1 MCLFVLTELYCCIE
15 DTTTVQDS
23 IKAGK
28 QLKKPKHM
36 KLEAHDDMFESF
48 M

>member
-15 DTTTVQDS
+15 DTTTVQDN
-23 IKAGK
+23 IKAEK
-28 QLKKPKHM
+28 RLKKPEHM
-36 KLEAHDDMFESF
+36 KLEAHDDMLESF